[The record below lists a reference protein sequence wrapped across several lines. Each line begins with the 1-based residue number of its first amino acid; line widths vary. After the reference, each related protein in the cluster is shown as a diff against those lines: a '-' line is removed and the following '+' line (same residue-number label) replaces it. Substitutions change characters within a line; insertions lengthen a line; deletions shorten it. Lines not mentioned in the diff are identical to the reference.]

1 MESWYIKEKQKISG
15 TITKENSNI
24 RIKYKRLI
32 LWSQLFQFTPYLAR
46 NVVAIV
52 AYKDENLC
60 MEGINFDVVEE
71 KWLNTYPV
79 LETMSELIFQPQLL
93 GQKEKA
99 ED

>member
-1 MESWYIKEKQKISG
+1 M
-15 TITKENSNI
+15 
-24 RIKYKRLI
+24 RLI
-32 LWSQLFQFTPYLAR
+32 LWITIISVCPQLEAR
-46 NVVAIV
+46 NFVVIV

-60 MEGINFDVVEE
+60 KEGINFDVVEE

-93 GQKEKA
+93 VQKEKA